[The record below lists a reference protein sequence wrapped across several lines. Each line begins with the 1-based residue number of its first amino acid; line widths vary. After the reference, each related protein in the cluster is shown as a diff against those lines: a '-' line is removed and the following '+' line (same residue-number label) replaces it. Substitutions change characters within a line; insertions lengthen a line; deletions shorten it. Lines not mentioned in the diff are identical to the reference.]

1 MCARAG
7 FVLFVISSVVIP
19 HAARALP
26 KKFSKNKAPDPRL
39 ACRLM
44 MLSRFLV
51 AIIVP
56 AIAVYLMDTNCRAG
70 WLRLW
75 TGPDN
80 DMCAMCGVVAC
91 LPILSRSQLFP
102 IYSPDYLP
110 RVRQA
115 VPTKRP
121 GLTSTPNWY
130 RLFSRSSAQ

>member
-7 FVLFVISSVVIP
+7 VVLFVISSVVIP

-51 AIIVP
+51 AIAIP
-56 AIAVYLMDTNCRAG
+56 AIVIYLMDTNCRAG

-80 DMCAMCGVVAC
+80 DMCAMCGVFAN
-91 LPILSRSQLFP
+91 P
-102 IYSPDYLP
+102 
-110 RVRQA
+110 
-115 VPTKRP
+115 
-121 GLTSTPNWY
+121 
-130 RLFSRSSAQ
+130 

>member
-1 MCARAG
+1 MYSTGGLA
-7 FVLFVISSVVIP
+7 LFVISSIVIP

-51 AIIVP
+51 AIAIP
-56 AIAVYLMDTNCRAG
+56 AIAVFLMDTNCRAG

-80 DMCAMCGVVAC
+80 GMCAMCGVVAC
-91 LPILSRSQLFP
+91 LPILSGTQPIP
-102 IYSPDYLP
+102 IYFRVHLP

-121 GLTSTPNWY
+121 GLTSTPNWH
-130 RLFSRSSAQ
+130 RLFSGSIAD